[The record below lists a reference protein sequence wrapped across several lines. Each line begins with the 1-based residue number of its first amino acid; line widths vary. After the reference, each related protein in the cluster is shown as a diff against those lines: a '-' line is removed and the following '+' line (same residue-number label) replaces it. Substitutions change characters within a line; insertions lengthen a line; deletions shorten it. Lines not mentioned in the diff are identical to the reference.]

1 MDRDQAFEQMLPREA
16 AAPREMEPDTEAGGD
31 QAAPG
36 AEDAGASGA
45 LEDGSVPADEDAAEA
60 EQPRP
65 RRELVFPLCYPVP
78 LADLRERIPFLLDH
92 GLNVEVDLSDTSYNG
107 EVQIRDLERLAIE
120 LRRSKI
126 KVIAGL
132 PHYDLKLASRDRMIL
147 QHSMDALQEGLEIGK
162 ILGARIAI
170 FRSGFSNHVRPQDVD
185 GWVEKCIEGLED
197 LVGRAQEEEVIVAL
211 QNTWESDEQ
220 VIVRLF
226 DAVDSPWFRF
236 CADLGMA
243 ACFSQFAPEDW
254 VVQFRDRIAHMR
266 FHDNDGMSD
275 LHLACGQG
283 VVGYDLVAE
292 TAHQELT
299 EPVHITLDVA
309 PNDLVPSIE
318 HLESVGF
325 RFDRPS

>member
-1 MDRDQAFEQMLPREA
+1 LDREKAFEQMLPWDA
-16 AAPREMEPDTEAGGD
+16 AAPREMEPDTEAGGEETVP
-31 QAAPG
+31 A
-36 AEDAGASGA
+36 AEDATASSA
-45 LEDGSVPADEDAAEA
+45 LENGSVPAAGDSTEA
-60 EQPRP
+60 EQPKP

-78 LADLRERIPFLLDH
+78 LALLRERIPFLLDH
-92 GLNVEVDLSDTSYNG
+92 GLNVEVDLSDTTYNS

-162 ILGARIAI
+162 ILGGRIAI

-197 LVGRAQEEEVIVAL
+197 LVSRAQEEEVIVAL

-254 VVQFRDRIAHMR
+254 VVQFRERIAHMR
-266 FHDNDGMSD
+266 FHDNNGMVD
-275 LHLACGQG
+275 THLACGQG

-292 TAHQELT
+292 TAYQELT

-309 PNDLVPSIE
+309 EHDLVPSIE
-318 HLESVGF
+318 HLRSVGF
-325 RFDRPS
+325 RFDLPS